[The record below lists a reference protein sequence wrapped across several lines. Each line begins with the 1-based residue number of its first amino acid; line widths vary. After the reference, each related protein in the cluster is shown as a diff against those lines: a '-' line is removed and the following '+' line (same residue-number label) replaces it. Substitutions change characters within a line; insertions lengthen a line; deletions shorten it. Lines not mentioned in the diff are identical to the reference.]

1 MSKSRSLLTR
11 HPEGSIQEL
20 WAISFP
26 LILSILSINVMT
38 FIDRLILAKYD
49 IRAMNAAVVAGLVFS
64 IFQFGTVGIAAIS
77 EVFVGQYNGAK
88 KFSRMGEPVWQMI
101 WFSLMTT
108 LIFWPLG
115 LYAGPFFIP
124 NPEYV
129 ADGIPFFKWMMIFG
143 PSFPLA
149 TALASFFVG
158 RGRVKLVMTV
168 TILSNVLNVCLD
180 FILIFGIEGFLDP
193 MGAQGAAIATGVSQ
207 MLQALVLFCVFLRRR
222 HRETHGTCEWRI
234 CSKAF
239 MRAIYIG
246 VPSSLSSIIEL
257 SAWSVLAQILA
268 NVSEAHITI
277 FSICDSF
284 FVLFSFGFWGLQKG
298 MTALVANYIGANREE
313 MIGACLRSGIKIVF
327 GIMLIFTIPLFFFP
341 EVLVQQFLNSDNP
354 VINEE
359 LMQHAAVAMKWLWV
373 YFMLDAVSW
382 LICGVLTAAG
392 DTKFVMIMNGMSA
405 WLFSI
410 VPTYIFVVYLGGSP
424 VVTWMLCALYGFLNT
439 ISFYFRYRSKRW
451 CADQPLHALS

>member
-1 MSKSRSLLTR
+1 MSSKTRGLLTR
-11 HPEGSIQEL
+11 HPEGSVQEL

-26 LILSILSINVMT
+26 LILSILSVNVMT

-49 IRAMNAAVVAGLVFS
+49 LRAMNAAVVAGLVFS

-88 KFSRMGEPVWQMI
+88 KFSRMGAPVWQMI

-115 LYAGPFFIP
+115 LFAGGLFIP
-124 NPEYV
+124 NPEFV

-158 RGRVKLVMTV
+158 RGRVKLVMSA
-168 TILSNVLNVCLD
+168 TILSNLLNICLD
-180 FILIFGIEGFLDP
+180 FILIFGVKGYLDP
-193 MGAQGAAIATGVSQ
+193 MGAKGAAIATGISQ
-207 MLQALVLFCVFLRRR
+207 LVQAIVLFIVFLRRR
-222 HRETHGTCEWRI
+222 HRETHGTCEWRFRP
-234 CSKAF
+234 KAF
-239 MRAIYIG
+239 LQAIYIG
-246 VPSSLSSIIEL
+246 VPASLSSIIEL
-257 SAWSVLAQILA
+257 SAWSILAQILA
-268 NVSEAHITI
+268 KVSEAHITF
-277 FSICDSF
+277 FSIGDSF

-298 MTALVANYIGANREE
+298 LTALVANYIGAKREE
-313 MIGACLRSGIKIVF
+313 MIGACLRSGIKIVL

-341 EVLVQQFLNSDNP
+341 EVLVQQFINADNYG
-354 VINEE
+354 INEE
-359 LMQHAAVAMKWLWV
+359 LMQHAASAMKWLWM
-373 YFMLDAVSW
+373 YFMLDAIAW

-392 DTKFVMIMNGMSA
+392 DTKFVMIMNGLSA

-424 VVTWMLCALYGFLNT
+424 AVTWALCALYGLLNSV
-439 ISFYFRYRSKRW
+439 SFYFRYRSKRW
-451 CADQPLHALS
+451 YADQPLHAW